1 MKSVAEKAEESTTPS
16 TTPQKVD
23 KVDEETKPDN
33 TTTDD
38 DEMPALMKID
48 ENPNT
53 DDPDVDS
60 IADHSEKHHSASP
73 SPTPVSTSVESN
85 NEKKNQLLKNLSP
98 KKTLK
103 EIEEEVARNT
113 AKYDA
118 DTLKGDEKQETK
130 TGMKRVKVNKE
141 TAMKNKAAAVGGIS
155 NNINP
160 SNVTRLVRMF
170 VIIALGAYKGMYTI
184 YTYVPYKLINTN
196 HIIYIYIYI

>member
-73 SPTPVSTSVESN
+73 SPTPVSKSVESN

-184 YTYVPYKLINTN
+184 YT
-196 HIIYIYIYI
+196 